1 MLKNK
6 VWMLINSGGGLN
18 FRFLDRLVTTLEE
31 KKHHEVKLKEGLKD
45 LATKR
50 MELHNSLA
58 SSWPKQVSYGLIQG
72 IMLVLPY
79 ESIYIVMLV
88 FSLACF
94 TPNHY
99 IKVHKLY
106 SN

>member
-1 MLKNK
+1 
-6 VWMLINSGGGLN
+6 MLIYSGGGLN

-31 KKHHEVKLKEGLKD
+31 KKHQEVKLKEGLKD

-58 SSWPKQVSYGLIQG
+58 SSWPKQVSYCLIQG
-72 IMLVLPY
+72 IMHVLPY

-88 FSLACF
+88 FSLA
-94 TPNHY
+94 
-99 IKVHKLY
+99 
-106 SN
+106 

>member
-45 LATKR
+45 LVTKR

-58 SSWPKQVSYGLIQG
+58 SSWPKQVSYCMIQG
-72 IMLVLPY
+72 ITLVLPY

-88 FSLACF
+88 FSLA
-94 TPNHY
+94 
-99 IKVHKLY
+99 
-106 SN
+106 